1 MKKLLG
7 LIIVSSLSLM
17 LSSCY
22 TLKNSSIPPG
32 LKTIDVQFFENN
44 APLVVNNLS
53 QTFTEALKNRIR
65 TQSRLSITRNE
76 SDATMSGSIVGYS
89 IAPVS
94 IEAVANNVA
103 PIADANR
110 LTITVR
116 VKFVFDAAKT
126 EADKKI
132 SFEQTFTN
140 YEDFRGDIAAQEQN
154 LIQRIVSKL
163 TEDIFNKAFS
173 NW

>member
-1 MKKLLG
+1 MKKILG
-7 LIIVSSLSLM
+7 VIIVCSLSLF

-22 TLKNSSIPPG
+22 TLKNVAIPPA
-32 LKTIDVQFFENN
+32 LKTVNVQFFENT

-53 QTFTEALKNRIR
+53 QTFTEALKDRIR
-65 TQSRLSITRNE
+65 TQSRLSISRGE
-76 SDATMSGSIVGYS
+76 ADAIISGSITGYT

-94 IEAVANNVA
+94 IEAVASNVA

-110 LTITVR
+110 LSITVK
-116 VKFVFDAAKT
+116 VKFVYD
-126 EADKKI
+126 ADKKI
-132 SFEQTFTN
+132 NFDESFTRFAN
-140 YEDFRGDIAAQEQN
+140 FRGDIGSQEQN
-154 LIQRIVSKL
+154 LIQEIVKQL

>member
-7 LIIVSSLSLM
+7 IITVCSLSLL

-22 TLKNSSIPPG
+22 TLKNASIPPN
-32 LKTIDVQFFENN
+32 LKTINVQFFENN

-53 QTFTEALKNRIR
+53 QTFTEALKDRIR
-65 TQSRLSITRNE
+65 SQSRLSISRNE
-76 SDATMSGSIVGYS
+76 SDATLSGSIVGYT

-94 IEAVANNVA
+94 IEAVASNVA

-116 VKFVFDAAKT
+116 VKFVY
-126 EADKKI
+126 EGDKKLNFDQ
-132 SFEQTFTN
+132 SFPGFVN
-140 YEDFRGDIAAQEQN
+140 FRGDIGTQEQT
-154 LIQRIVSKL
+154 LIKTIVDQI
-163 TEDIFNKAFS
+163 TEDVFNKAFS